1 MFEIWRTDIMFDYK
15 FNKFIGVFN
24 KNNFSDFVLGVD
36 LGGTFT
42 KICIAGIK
50 ESKPHMLFV
59 YDFKTKKLDSLN
71 PAISQV
77 LNHAKEKFDIEID
90 NACIGA
96 AGVISKEKN
105 FADLTNVSWNIDLR
119 EIINQRSLKK
129 AFIINDFEA
138 LGYGINLLDEN
149 DTLNITLGNKADE
162 FRLPKAIIGAG
173 TGLGKSIL
181 YFNEKINGYVP
192 LPSEGGHSDLP
203 AYNDF
208 ELKFVEFIKKSKK
221 ISEPVCY
228 EEVLSGRGLVNI
240 YNFLKSQ
247 NISEKNFVSN
257 EIKKSIDKPAIIS
270 KYKNIDEI
278 CKKTFELF
286 TRFYGRCAK
295 NFVLDSMATGGLY
308 IAGGIAL
315 KNKDIFSSDIFLEE
329 FISAD
334 QRSDILK
341 QIPIYVITNPYA
353 GLYGVCFAAMC
364 KKQGRL

>member
-1 MFEIWRTDIMFDYK
+1 MLDYK
-15 FNKFIGVFN
+15 FNKFTDEIDENIFP
-24 KNNFSDFVLGVD
+24 DFVLGVD

-42 KICIAGIK
+42 NVCIAGIK
-50 ESKPHMLFV
+50 ESKPYILYT
-59 YDFKTKKLDSLN
+59 YDFETKKLDSLA
-71 PAISQV
+71 PAINHV
-77 LNHAKEKFDIEID
+77 LNHAKENFDIEIN

-105 FADLTNVSWNIDLR
+105 FADLTNVPWNIDLS
-119 EIINQRSLKK
+119 EIINQTSLES

-138 LGYGINLLDEN
+138 IGYGINLLGKN
-149 DTLNITLGNKADE
+149 DFLEIRFGTKSDGV
-162 FRLPKAIIGAG
+162 RLPKAIIGAG
-173 TGLGKSIL
+173 TGLGKSVL

-203 AYNDF
+203 VYNSF
-208 ELKFVEFIKKSKK
+208 ELKLLDFIRKSRG
-221 ISEPVCY
+221 ISESICY

-240 YNFLKSQ
+240 YNFLKIQ
-247 NISEKNFVSN
+247 NISEGKFVFD
-257 EIKKSIDKPAIIS
+257 EIENSIDKPAIIS
-270 KYKNIDEI
+270 KYKNTDET

-308 IAGGIAL
+308 ISGGIAL
-315 KNKDIFSSDIFLEE
+315 KNKEIFSSDLFFQE

-334 QRSDILK
+334 HRGDVLK
-341 QIPIYVITNPYA
+341 QIPIYIITNPNV

-364 KKQGRL
+364 KKQGRLWVWARMLL

>member
-1 MFEIWRTDIMFDYK
+1 MLDYR
-15 FNKFIGVFN
+15 FSKFIDIFN

-36 LGGTFT
+36 LGGTST

-50 ESKPHMLFV
+50 NSKPYMLFS
-59 YDFKTKKLDSLN
+59 YHFETKKLDSLN
-71 PAISQV
+71 SAINQV
-77 LNHAKEKFDIEID
+77 LNHAKEKFDLKVD

-119 EIINQRSLKK
+119 DVIKQTSLKS

-138 LGYGINLLDEN
+138 VGYGINLIDEN
-149 DTLNITLGNKADE
+149 DILNIRQANKTDE
-162 FRLPKAIIGAG
+162 FRLTKAVIGAG

-203 AYNDF
+203 VYNSF
-208 ELKFVEFIKKSKK
+208 ELELIEFIKKSKGITK
-221 ISEPVCY
+221 PVCY

-240 YNFLKSQ
+240 YDFLKDQ
-247 NISEKNFVSN
+247 NISEKNLVFD
-257 EIKKSIDKPAIIS
+257 EIEKSIDKPALIS
-270 KYKNIDEI
+270 KYRNIDET

-295 NFVLDSMATGGLY
+295 NFVLDSMAIGGLY

-315 KNKDIFSSDIFLEE
+315 KNKEILSSDYFFEE
-329 FISAD
+329 FISTD
-334 QRSDILK
+334 SRNDILK
-341 QIPIYVITNPYA
+341 QVPIYIITNPNV

-364 KKQGRL
+364 KKQGSILL

>member
-1 MFEIWRTDIMFDYK
+1 MLDYK
-15 FNKFIGVFN
+15 FNKLIDIFD
-24 KNNFSDFVLGVD
+24 KNNFYDFVLGVD

-50 ESKPHMLFV
+50 DSKPSLLFT
-59 YDFKTKKLDSLN
+59 YDFETKKLDSLN
-71 PAISQV
+71 PAINQV
-77 LNHAKEKFDIEID
+77 LNHVKEKFDFKVD

-119 EIINQRSLKK
+119 EIINQTTLKK

-138 LGYGINLLDEN
+138 VGYGINLLDKN
-149 DTLNITLGNKADE
+149 DILNITPGNKPDE
-162 FRLPKAIIGAG
+162 FRLTKAVIGAG

-181 YFNEKINGYVP
+181 YFNERINGYIP
-192 LPSEGGHSDLP
+192 LQSEGGHSDLP
-203 AYNDF
+203 VYNDF
-208 ELKFVEFIKKSKK
+208 ELKLLEFIKKSNK
-221 ISEPVCY
+221 ISQPVCY

-247 NISEKNFVSN
+247 NISEKNFVFD
-257 EIKKSIDKPAIIS
+257 EIDKSIDKPVLIS
-270 KYKNIDEI
+270 EYKNIDET

-308 IAGGIAL
+308 IAGGIAI
-315 KNKDIFSSDIFLEE
+315 KNKEIFSSEYFFEE

-334 QRSDILK
+334 KRSDILK
-341 QIPIYVITNPYA
+341 QIPIYVITNHNV
-353 GLYGVCFAAMC
+353 GLYGVCFAAIC